1 MSALTESG
9 SAKSVNPSQQ
19 STGDYSGGSISQDE
33 PRITWLKTVITN
45 QLGVF
50 DPKHVNAL
58 VDKNRQAFEDYL
70 NKRYE
75 RQAHLDRVIMYVW
88 RTFYDRLVE
97 EEITVLEEVPRPS
110 LPDKKDKKKKGAK
123 GAAKGKGRKKGGQDA
138 EPAADSEQADIEGG
152 DGPTAE
158 TDLEAEFEGEGEE
171 EATVV
176 SSGKSSA
183 RSRRKYSFRNRM
195 FLIYLT
201 VKYINFWCSQL

>member
-9 SAKSVNPSQQ
+9 SAKSANLSQQ

-33 PRITWLKTVITN
+33 PRITWIKTIIAN

-58 VDKNRQAFEDYL
+58 VAKNRQAVEDFL

-110 LPDKKDKKKKGAK
+110 APDKKDKKKKGAK

-138 EPAADSEQADIEGG
+138 EPAADTEQADNEAG
-152 DGPTAE
+152 DGPAAE
-158 TDLEAEFEGEGEE
+158 TDLEAEFEGEE
-171 EATVV
+171 EATVI

-183 RSRRKYSFRNRM
+183 RSRRK
-195 FLIYLT
+195 
-201 VKYINFWCSQL
+201 